1 MNFLDG
7 HLFPENQQP
16 LIITAAPYAPGWLPS
31 DFPEDIPVTMEAQIQ
46 KAVDC
51 YNAGA
56 TVLHLHVRELDGKGS
71 KRLSKFN
78 ELIAGVRKAVPEMII
93 QVGGSISFAP
103 ETDGAA
109 AKWLSDD
116 TRHMLAELEPTP
128 DQVTVTVNTSQMNV
142 TDHAEDAD
150 FAGTSRANPT
160 LFNTYKE
167 MTVPA
172 APLWVE
178 EHVRRLTAAGIQ
190 SAFQCY
196 NTNSFE
202 SVERLIRRGFYKGPL
217 VMNWVAFV
225 EFGQAL
231 GAFAVGLAHMQ
242 VQHRGARLVA
252 IDRLLNLGLHAHGDV
267 FGVILGN
274 PLGPVGRCGD
284 DEFVLVFREKVAVE
298 EMHGD
303 SGLKG
308 CEKGGVAVCVL
319 RAPARSS
326 RWTGVTRAG
335 CGPARPVRAQRHGW
349 VRSRS
354 CRPAPCRRVL
364 GPWPACVRA
373 AWRNAPSPG
382 G

>member
-16 LIITAAPYAPGWLPS
+16 LIITAAPYAPGWQPS
-31 DFPEDIPVTMEAQIQ
+31 DFPEDIPVTMEDQIQ

-103 ETDGAA
+103 ESDGAA

-116 TRHMLAELEPTP
+116 TRHMLAELDPTP

-150 FAGTSRANPT
+150 FVGTSRANQT
-160 LFNTYKE
+160 LFNTYKD

-202 SVERLIRRGFYKGPL
+202 SVERL
-217 VMNWVAFV
+217 
-225 EFGQAL
+225 
-231 GAFAVGLAHMQ
+231 
-242 VQHRGARLVA
+242 
-252 IDRLLNLGLHAHGDV
+252 
-267 FGVILGN
+267 
-274 PLGPVGRCGD
+274 
-284 DEFVLVFREKVAVE
+284 VL
-298 EMHGD
+298 
-303 SGLKG
+303 
-308 CEKGGVAVCVL
+308 
-319 RAPARSS
+319 
-326 RWTGVTRAG
+326 
-335 CGPARPVRAQRHGW
+335 
-349 VRSRS
+349 
-354 CRPAPCRRVL
+354 
-364 GPWPACVRA
+364 
-373 AWRNAPSPG
+373 
-382 G
+382 